1 VKGLT
6 IGDYAIGDRVGS
18 GGVGDVFRGTDL
30 MLEREV
36 AIKFLRPGL
45 GTQRELVERFRSEAR
60 TLAQLNHANIATL
73 YALHRE
79 GDTLAMIMEFVDGK
93 TVSALLHEHGPL
105 PLGVALT
112 ILLQALDGI
121 GCAHA
126 SGVIHRDLKPSN
138 LMLDRRGVVKVMDFG
153 IARYV
158 GASRITRAG
167 STVGTAQYMAPEQV
181 RGVETDVRS
190 DIYSLCIVLYEMLTD
205 RLPFDAEVE
214 YEVMR
219 AHVEIEPTPPSQLRP
234 EIPEAVEQAILR
246 GLRKDPAERFGST
259 EELRSALVAA
269 LGSTPRMNAV
279 ELGELA
285 ARGSRKETASEK
297 ADTDTQY
304 RTELLLTDAA
314 DTPVPVAGARYVTAR
329 ETAQGMATVW
339 ELPDTGRHTQTQA
352 KTPGDQAKTQGAPQA
367 TSATQQRAAQPPRER
382 ARRPVWRG
390 ALQMAAM
397 ALVALSVGVPRGAEQ
412 TGTSSSAPFPSGA
425 SARLQAGPLL
435 EPLPSVDLTPLWLPP
450 SLILPEERIAQ
461 HVEVDADRDRAP
473 APTRKASPASTRSHP
488 LPPRPKPA
496 SIPHKAQLVRADE
509 KPEPSPFKEDDAETS
524 EPGTSEW
531 KLRR

>member
-1 VKGLT
+1 MKGLT

-105 PLGVALT
+105 PIGVALT

-126 SGVIHRDLKPSN
+126 SAVVHRDLKPSN

-181 RGVETDVRS
+181 RGVETDARS

-205 RLPFDAEVE
+205 RLPFDAEIE

-219 AHVEIEPTPPSQLRP
+219 AHVEVEPTPPRQLRP

-269 LGSTPRMNAV
+269 LGSTPRVSAA

-285 ARGSRKETASEK
+285 ARGSRREVASEK

-314 DTPVPVAGARYVTAR
+314 DTPLPLAGARYVTGEDGAP
-329 ETAQGMATVW
+329 EGASSTVW

-352 KTPGDQAKTQGAPQA
+352 RSQGEAEAAPAPPKQA
-367 TSATQQRAAQPPRER
+367 RAAPEPRER
-382 ARRPVWRG
+382 PRRPLWRG
-390 ALQMAAM
+390 ALQLAAM
-397 ALVALSVGVPRGAEQ
+397 SLVALSVGVPQPVERP
-412 TGTSSSAPFPSGA
+412 GTSSGSPFPSGA
-425 SARLQAGPLL
+425 SARLQAGPLI
-435 EPLPSVDLTPLWLPP
+435 EPLSSVELTPLWLPP
-450 SLILPEERIAQ
+450 SWILPEEKASER
-461 HVEVDADRDRAP
+461 VELDAERAP
-473 APTRKASPASTRSHP
+473 VPAPKAASAAARRQP
-488 LPPRPKPA
+488 MPPKPKPA
-496 SIPHKAQLVRADE
+496 SISHKAPLVRADE
-509 KPEPSPFKEDDAETS
+509 EPKPRHFTEGEAEIS